1 MLSLG
6 IRNQETI
13 GVPTSLPQPCNF
25 ACGMADWNISM
36 GTTFHRSLQG
46 DVPIRS
52 RRALASECLAHQLIL
67 RIGLDQTTVL
77 SGSSKCTMQTNLGSE
92 LFHVVRSSSTDCHAF
107 AIVARKQDNGSGV
120 DILSLGIDEGD
131 ILSLAVVSLSCRRL
145 FVPGS
150 SIDLN
155 IQK

>member
-1 MLSLG
+1 M
-6 IRNQETI
+6 
-13 GVPTSLPQPCNF
+13 
-25 ACGMADWNISM
+25 
-36 GTTFHRSLQG
+36 
-46 DVPIRS
+46 
-52 RRALASECLAHQLIL
+52 
-67 RIGLDQTTVL
+67 L

-92 LFHVVRSSSTDCHAF
+92 LFRVVRSSSTDCHAF

-131 ILSLAVVSLSCRRL
+131 ILSLAVVSLSCRHL

-150 SIDLN
+150 STDLN